1 MKFEQI
7 AIKNFRNFENI
18 EICISNKN
26 IFFGLNDIGKTN
38 FLYALRYVFDKDI
51 RKNGFLDSDFHR
63 KNVASPIEITVVIDI
78 SDTAD
83 PDSQK
88 LRQSRTKKKQPKG
101 RERGIIKR

>member
-18 EICISNKN
+18 EICVSNKN

-63 KNVASPIEITVVIDI
+63 KNVALPIEITVVIDI
-78 SDTAD
+78 SDKGGDFYDYDFQARH
-83 PDSQK
+83 SN
-88 LRQSRTKKKQPKG
+88 QPTQMN
-101 RERGIIKR
+101 GICVG

>member
-38 FLYALRYVFDKDI
+38 FLYALRYVF
-51 RKNGFLDSDFHR
+51 
-63 KNVASPIEITVVIDI
+63 
-78 SDTAD
+78 
-83 PDSQK
+83 
-88 LRQSRTKKKQPKG
+88 
-101 RERGIIKR
+101 